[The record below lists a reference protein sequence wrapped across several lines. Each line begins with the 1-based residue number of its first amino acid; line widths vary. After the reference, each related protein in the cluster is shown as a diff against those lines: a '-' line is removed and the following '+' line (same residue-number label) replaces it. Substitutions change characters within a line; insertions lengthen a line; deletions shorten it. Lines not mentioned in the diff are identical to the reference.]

1 MHIHRTI
8 PFLILRITSFP
19 RHNLSTDP
27 AFTLTYFYIWTQI
40 ALYVS
45 LMTSI
50 IPCLKAFVAGLN
62 TGYGAFDKEH
72 VATKAYGSFA
82 SHAYAPRTRHST
94 YSSHLPSK
102 SGSYFG
108 KEPNSLSS
116 NGIKTQ
122 RATAVSRTEP
132 KATGHQEDPSQAS
145 LVSKA
150 TRLGLDRRVTNEGKG
165 MDHTVVVA
173 QDGNSIGS
181 NDSRQMII
189 RKEVA
194 WAVEFSGQDE

>member
-1 MHIHRTI
+1 
-8 PFLILRITSFP
+8 
-19 RHNLSTDP
+19 
-27 AFTLTYFYIWTQI
+27 
-40 ALYVS
+40 
-45 LMTSI
+45 MTSI

-62 TGYGAFDKEH
+62 TGYGAFDTEH
-72 VATKAYGSFA
+72 VASKAYGSFA
-82 SHAYAPRTRHST
+82 SHAYGPRTRHSK

-108 KEPNSLSS
+108 KEPLNLGS
-116 NGIKTQ
+116 NGIETQ
-122 RATAVSRTEP
+122 RATVIGRTEP
-132 KATGHQEDPSQAS
+132 NTKGHQGGPSQAS
-145 LVSKA
+145 LVSKT
-150 TRLGLDRRVTNEGKG
+150 TRLGLDRRVADEGRA